1 MDHADNQ
8 DNYEMHPSLVSVR
21 PEWGEC
27 QEDREFLSAARMLIV
42 YSTQEVFGG
51 RTQSPLFLQEFSERD
66 SYLSE
71 IKIG

>member
-1 MDHADNQ
+1 MDRADNQ

-21 PEWGEC
+21 PEWEC
-27 QEDREFLSAARMLIV
+27 QEDKEFLSAARMLIV

-51 RTQSPLFLQEFSERD
+51 RTQSPLLLQEFSERD
-66 SYLSE
+66 SYLSD